1 MQTQRR
7 QKGFT
12 LVELLVVIAII
23 AILATV
29 SIIGYT
35 QFIKRANMSA
45 DQQAVTQMNTLLEGL
60 DVTNEPDDVV
70 DLWAYLNET
79 GLDAEDYKPLSKDH
93 YFFWDQSLN
102 RILLA
107 DKDNKVV
114 FPKAYADAG
123 MANGWYTLSGK
134 IHLKEKP
141 AVSQAGEVEIASAS
155 DFIQTMADNAAGV
168 SSMKLKGD
176 VNMMGASHGGVTLN
190 RDFTLDGNLG
200 GEKKATVSNLVSTE
214 YATVG
219 TTGIFVNKKYS
230 SGLFGEITSGQIS
243 IKDIVFD
250 GLVMGSYDIGST
262 GILAGII
269 RPGAKVTLQNVT
281 FKNCTI
287 YGQNKVGLIAGGV
300 YGELILNNV
309 KVENCVVNASEGEA
323 GMLFGM
329 AYYNG
334 KVTANANCS
343 ITNTVVNNVE
353 YGLHEIVDVAGA
365 KFITRVRYASGA
377 PKVEKPKI
385 EGREYT
391 ATTRCATPAT
401 IGWFKKSDNS
411 YVAVSDLYCAL
422 PAIEV
427 TTIAQMN
434 TNNRSVFC
442 LANALSE
449 LNQIRNVVTTLII
462 VDGEEI
468 VALESGNNLV
478 FDYDGESLSAH
489 LENPTDPDA
498 TFTEQQVRDGIIEG
512 INILADLNGTLSVV
526 MSYDAINEI
535 YKISEIKYEYVEGV
549 IAVWNIAANTVEI
562 Q

>member
-1 MQTQRR
+1 MQSQRR

-70 DLWAYLNET
+70 DLWTYLNET

-102 RILLA
+102 RILLV

-141 AVSQAGEVEIASAS
+141 AVSETGEVAIASAS

-176 VNMMGASHGGVTLN
+176 INMMGASHGSVTLN
-190 RDFTLDGNLG
+190 RNFTLDGDLG

-219 TTGIFVNKKYS
+219 TTDIFVNKKYS
-230 SGLFGEITSGQIS
+230 SGLFGEITSGQIL

-250 GLVMGSYDIGST
+250 GLIMGSYDIGST

-269 RPGAKVTLQNVT
+269 RKDATVTLQNVT

-300 YGELILNNV
+300 YGKLILENV

-334 KVTANANCS
+334 KVEVPETKHCV
-343 ITNTVVNNVE
+343 IQNTVVNNVE

-377 PKVEKPKI
+377 PKVEKAIIQVPK
-385 EGREYT
+385 EGGEEGEMEDQEYT

-401 IGWFKKSDNS
+401 IGWFKKSDNN
-411 YVAVSDLYCAL
+411 YAAVSDLYCAQ

-434 TNNRSVFC
+434 ANNR
-442 LANALSE
+442 
-449 LNQIRNVVTTLII
+449 
-462 VDGEEI
+462 D
-468 VALESGNNLV
+468 
-478 FDYDGESLSAH
+478 
-489 LENPTDPDA
+489 
-498 TFTEQQVRDGIIEG
+498 
-512 INILADLNGTLSVV
+512 
-526 MSYDAINEI
+526 
-535 YKISEIKYEYVEGV
+535 
-549 IAVWNIAANTVEI
+549 
-562 Q
+562 

>member
-60 DVTNEPDDVV
+60 DVNNEPDDVV
-70 DLWAYLNET
+70 DLWTYLNET
-79 GLDAEDYKPLSKDH
+79 GLNAEDYKPLTKDH

-102 RILLA
+102 RILLV

-114 FPKAYADAG
+114 FPEAYADAG

-134 IHLKEKP
+134 IHLEEKP
-141 AVSQAGEVEIASAS
+141 AVNQTGEVEIASAS

-176 VNMMGASHGGVTLN
+176 INMMGASHGSVTLN

-219 TTGIFVNKKYS
+219 TTGIFANKQYGS
-230 SGLFGEITSGQIS
+230 ALFGEITSGQIL

-250 GLVMGSYDIGST
+250 GLVMGSYETGST

-269 RPGAKVTLQNVT
+269 RAGATVTLQNVT

-329 AYYNG
+329 AYYNETA
-334 KVTANANCS
+334 KVTADADCS

-365 KFITRVRYASGA
+365 KFITKVKYADGE
-377 PKVEKPKI
+377 PKVEKKTI
-385 EGREYT
+385 GGKEYT

-401 IGWFKKSDNS
+401 IGWFKKLDND
-411 YVAVSDLYCAL
+411 YATVSDLYCAK

-434 TNNRSVFC
+434 LNNR
-442 LANALSE
+442 
-449 LNQIRNVVTTLII
+449 T
-462 VDGEEI
+462 
-468 VALESGNNLV
+468 
-478 FDYDGESLSAH
+478 
-489 LENPTDPDA
+489 
-498 TFTEQQVRDGIIEG
+498 
-512 INILADLNGTLSVV
+512 
-526 MSYDAINEI
+526 
-535 YKISEIKYEYVEGV
+535 
-549 IAVWNIAANTVEI
+549 
-562 Q
+562 

>member
-60 DVTNEPDDVV
+60 DVNNEPDDVV
-70 DLWAYLNET
+70 DLWTYLNET

-102 RILLA
+102 RILLV

-114 FPKAYADAG
+114 FPEAYAEAG
-123 MANGWYTLSGK
+123 KSNSKEWYTLSGK
-134 IHLKEKP
+134 IDLKEKP
-141 AVSQAGEVEIASAS
+141 AVSETGEVEIASAS

-176 VNMMGASHGGVTLN
+176 VNMMGASHGSVTLN
-190 RDFTLDGNLG
+190 RNFTLDGNLG

-230 SGLFGEITSGQIS
+230 SGLFGEITSGQIL

-262 GILAGII
+262 GILVGII
-269 RPGAKVTLQNVT
+269 RAGAKVTLENVT

-323 GMLFGM
+323 GMLFGN

-334 KVTANANCS
+334 KVTADANYGCS

-377 PKVEKPKI
+377 PKVEKKTI
-385 EGREYT
+385 DGKEYT

-411 YVAVSDLYCAL
+411 YAAVSDLYCAL

-434 TNNRSVFC
+434 ANNR
-442 LANALSE
+442 
-449 LNQIRNVVTTLII
+449 T
-462 VDGEEI
+462 
-468 VALESGNNLV
+468 
-478 FDYDGESLSAH
+478 
-489 LENPTDPDA
+489 
-498 TFTEQQVRDGIIEG
+498 
-512 INILADLNGTLSVV
+512 
-526 MSYDAINEI
+526 
-535 YKISEIKYEYVEGV
+535 
-549 IAVWNIAANTVEI
+549 
-562 Q
+562 

>member
-12 LVELLVVIAII
+12 LVELLVVIAIL

-102 RILLA
+102 RILLV

-114 FPKAYADAG
+114 FPEAYAEAG
-123 MANGWYTLSGK
+123 KSNSKEWYTLSGT
-134 IHLKEKP
+134 IHLGKKP
-141 AVSQAGEVEIASAS
+141 VVDENGGVEIASAS

-176 VNMMGASHGGVTLN
+176 VNVMGASHGSVTLN
-190 RDFTLDGNLG
+190 GKFTLDGDLDGNLG
-200 GEKKATVSNLVSTE
+200 EEKATVSNLVSTE

-219 TTGIFVNKKYS
+219 TTGIYANKQYG
-230 SGLFGEITSGQIS
+230 SGLFGNIASNTNVVIRNIT
-243 IKDIVFD
+243 FD
-250 GLVMGSYDIGST
+250 GLVMGSYNIGST

-269 RPGAKVTLQNVT
+269 WEGAKVTLQNVT

-287 YGQNKVGLIAGGV
+287 YGQNKVGIIAGYV
-300 YGELILNNV
+300 LGELILKNV
-309 KVENCVVNASEGEA
+309 TIENCVVNASEGQS
-323 GMLFGM
+323 GMIFGV
-329 AYYNG
+329 ATDSG
-334 KVTANANCS
+334 IVQVSSGTQCV
-343 ITNTVVNNVE
+343 IQNTVVNNVE

-377 PKVEKPKI
+377 PKVEKKI
-385 EGREYT
+385 IGTGGKEYT

-411 YVAVSDLYCAL
+411 YAAVSDLYCVQ

-434 TNNRSVFC
+434 
-442 LANALSE
+442 
-449 LNQIRNVVTTLII
+449 LNIRT
-462 VDGEEI
+462 
-468 VALESGNNLV
+468 
-478 FDYDGESLSAH
+478 
-489 LENPTDPDA
+489 
-498 TFTEQQVRDGIIEG
+498 
-512 INILADLNGTLSVV
+512 
-526 MSYDAINEI
+526 
-535 YKISEIKYEYVEGV
+535 
-549 IAVWNIAANTVEI
+549 
-562 Q
+562 

>member
-1 MQTQRR
+1 MQIQRR

-114 FPKAYADAG
+114 FPEAYADAG

-141 AVSQAGEVEIASAS
+141 AVSQAGEVKIASAS

-176 VNMMGASHGGVTLN
+176 VNMMGASHGSVTLN
-190 RDFTLDGNLG
+190 RNFTLDGNLG
-200 GEKKATVSNLVSTE
+200 GEEKATVSNLVSTE

-219 TTGIFVNKKYS
+219 TTGIFANKQYGS
-230 SGLFGEITSGQIS
+230 ALFGEITSGQIL

-250 GLVMGSYDIGST
+250 GLIMGSYETGST

-269 RPGAKVTLQNVT
+269 RAGATVTLQNVT

-300 YGELILNNV
+300 YGKLILENV

-329 AYYNG
+329 AYYKG
-334 KVTANANCS
+334 KVEVPENKHCV
-343 ITNTVVNNVE
+343 IQNTVVNNVE

-365 KFITRVRYASGA
+365 KFITRVRYASGV
-377 PKVEKPKI
+377 PKVEKVTIDK
-385 EGREYT
+385 EYT

-411 YVAVSDLYCAL
+411 YAAVSDLYCAQ

-434 TNNRSVFC
+434 ANNR
-442 LANALSE
+442 
-449 LNQIRNVVTTLII
+449 T
-462 VDGEEI
+462 
-468 VALESGNNLV
+468 
-478 FDYDGESLSAH
+478 
-489 LENPTDPDA
+489 
-498 TFTEQQVRDGIIEG
+498 
-512 INILADLNGTLSVV
+512 
-526 MSYDAINEI
+526 
-535 YKISEIKYEYVEGV
+535 
-549 IAVWNIAANTVEI
+549 
-562 Q
+562 

>member
-1 MQTQRR
+1 MQIQRR

-70 DLWAYLNET
+70 DLWTYLNET

-102 RILLA
+102 RILLV

-141 AVSQAGEVEIASAS
+141 AVSETGEVAIASAS

-176 VNMMGASHGGVTLN
+176 INMMGASHGSVTLN
-190 RDFTLDGNLG
+190 RNFTLDGDLG

-219 TTGIFVNKKYS
+219 TTDIFANKQYGS
-230 SGLFGEITSGQIS
+230 ALFGEITSGQIL

-250 GLVMGSYDIGST
+250 GLIMGSYDIGST

-269 RPGAKVTLQNVT
+269 RKDATVTLQNVT

-300 YGELILNNV
+300 YGKLILENV

-334 KVTANANCS
+334 KVEVPETKHCV
-343 ITNTVVNNVE
+343 IQNTVVNNVE

-377 PKVEKPKI
+377 PKVEKKTI
-385 EGREYT
+385 GGVDYT

-401 IGWFKKSDNS
+401 IGWFKKSDNN
-411 YVAVSDLYCAL
+411 YAAVSDLYCAQ

-434 TNNRSVFC
+434 ANNR
-442 LANALSE
+442 
-449 LNQIRNVVTTLII
+449 
-462 VDGEEI
+462 D
-468 VALESGNNLV
+468 
-478 FDYDGESLSAH
+478 
-489 LENPTDPDA
+489 
-498 TFTEQQVRDGIIEG
+498 
-512 INILADLNGTLSVV
+512 
-526 MSYDAINEI
+526 
-535 YKISEIKYEYVEGV
+535 
-549 IAVWNIAANTVEI
+549 
-562 Q
+562 

>member
-1 MQTQRR
+1 MQIQRR

-70 DLWAYLNET
+70 DLWTYLRET

-102 RILLA
+102 RILLV

-114 FPKAYADAG
+114 FPEAYADAG

-141 AVSQAGEVEIASAS
+141 AVSQTGEVEIASAS

-176 VNMMGASHGGVTLN
+176 INMMGASHGSITLN
-190 RDFTLDGNLG
+190 RDFTLDGNNKTL
-200 GEKKATVSNLVSTE
+200 SNLVSTE

-219 TTGIFVNKKYS
+219 TTDIFVNKKYS
-230 SGLFGEITSGQIS
+230 SGLFGYITEGQILTVR
-243 IKDIVFD
+243 DIVFD

-269 RPGAKVTLQNVT
+269 RPSAKVTLQNVT

-329 AYYNG
+329 AYYYAAPNG
-334 KVTANANCS
+334 KVTADDYCS

-377 PKVEKPKI
+377 PKVEKAEI
-385 EGREYT
+385 NGREYT
-391 ATTRCATPAT
+391 ATTQCATPAT
-401 IGWFKKSDNS
+401 IGWFKKSDNN
-411 YVAVSDLYCAL
+411 YAAVSDLYCAR

-434 TNNRSVFC
+434 ANNR
-442 LANALSE
+442 
-449 LNQIRNVVTTLII
+449 T
-462 VDGEEI
+462 
-468 VALESGNNLV
+468 
-478 FDYDGESLSAH
+478 
-489 LENPTDPDA
+489 
-498 TFTEQQVRDGIIEG
+498 
-512 INILADLNGTLSVV
+512 
-526 MSYDAINEI
+526 
-535 YKISEIKYEYVEGV
+535 
-549 IAVWNIAANTVEI
+549 
-562 Q
+562 

>member
-1 MQTQRR
+1 MQIQRR

-60 DVTNEPDDVV
+60 DVNNEPDDVV
-70 DLWAYLNET
+70 DLWTYLNET

-102 RILLA
+102 RILLV

-114 FPKAYADAG
+114 FPEAYADAG

-141 AVSQAGEVEIASAS
+141 AVSQAGEVKIASAS

-176 VNMMGASHGGVTLN
+176 INMMGASHGSVTLN
-190 RDFTLDGNLG
+190 KNFTLDGDLG

-219 TTGIFVNKKYS
+219 TTDIFVNKKYS
-230 SGLFGEITSGQIS
+230 SGLFGEITSGEIW
-243 IKDIVFD
+243 IKNIVFD

-269 RPGAKVTLQNVT
+269 RKDAKVTLQNVT

-329 AYYNG
+329 AYYYAAPTPNG
-334 KVTANANCS
+334 KVTADDYCS

-377 PKVEKPKI
+377 PKVEKAEI
-385 EGREYT
+385 EGADGVAKEYT

-401 IGWFKKSDNS
+401 IGWFKKSNND
-411 YVAVSDLYCAL
+411 YAAVSDLYCAQ

-434 TNNRSVFC
+434 ANNR
-442 LANALSE
+442 
-449 LNQIRNVVTTLII
+449 T
-462 VDGEEI
+462 
-468 VALESGNNLV
+468 
-478 FDYDGESLSAH
+478 
-489 LENPTDPDA
+489 
-498 TFTEQQVRDGIIEG
+498 
-512 INILADLNGTLSVV
+512 
-526 MSYDAINEI
+526 
-535 YKISEIKYEYVEGV
+535 
-549 IAVWNIAANTVEI
+549 
-562 Q
+562 

>member
-60 DVTNEPDDVV
+60 DVNNEPDDVV
-70 DLWAYLNET
+70 DLWTYLNET

-102 RILLA
+102 RILLV

-114 FPKAYADAG
+114 FPEAYADAG

-176 VNMMGASHGGVTLN
+176 VNMMGASHGSVSLN
-190 RDFTLDGNLG
+190 NTFLDEQLVDFTLDGGNKTL
-200 GEKKATVSNLVSTE
+200 SNLVSTE

-219 TTGIFVNKKYS
+219 TTGIFVNKQYGS
-230 SGLFGEITSGQIS
+230 ALFGNIASNTNVVIKNIT
-243 IKDIVFD
+243 FD

-269 RPGAKVTLQNVT
+269 WAGAKVTLQNVT

-323 GMLFGM
+323 GMLFGN

-334 KVTANANCS
+334 KVTADANCS

-377 PKVEKPKI
+377 PKVEKKTI
-385 EGREYT
+385 DGKEYT

-434 TNNRSVFC
+434 ANNR
-442 LANALSE
+442 
-449 LNQIRNVVTTLII
+449 T
-462 VDGEEI
+462 
-468 VALESGNNLV
+468 
-478 FDYDGESLSAH
+478 
-489 LENPTDPDA
+489 
-498 TFTEQQVRDGIIEG
+498 
-512 INILADLNGTLSVV
+512 
-526 MSYDAINEI
+526 
-535 YKISEIKYEYVEGV
+535 
-549 IAVWNIAANTVEI
+549 
-562 Q
+562 

>member
-70 DLWAYLNET
+70 DLWTYLNET

-102 RILLA
+102 RILLV

-114 FPKAYADAG
+114 FPEAYADAG
-123 MANGWYTLSGK
+123 KSNSKEWYTLSGT
-134 IHLKEKP
+134 IHLGDKP
-141 AVSQAGEVEIASAS
+141 TIEDGAVEIASAS
-155 DFIQTMADNAAGV
+155 DFIQAMADNAAGV

-176 VNMMGASHGGVTLN
+176 VNMMGASHGSVTLN
-190 RDFTLDGNLG
+190 RNFTLDGNLG
-200 GEKKATVSNLVSTE
+200 GAKKATVSNLVSTE

-230 SGLFGEITSGQIS
+230 SGLFGYITEGQILTVR
-243 IKDIVFD
+243 DIVFD

-323 GMLFGM
+323 GMLFGN
-329 AYYNG
+329 AYYDG
-334 KVTANANCS
+334 KVTADANYDA
-343 ITNTVVNNVE
+343 N
-353 YGLHEIVDVAGA
+353 Y
-365 KFITRVRYASGA
+365 
-377 PKVEKPKI
+377 
-385 EGREYT
+385 
-391 ATTRCATPAT
+391 
-401 IGWFKKSDNS
+401 
-411 YVAVSDLYCAL
+411 
-422 PAIEV
+422 
-427 TTIAQMN
+427 
-434 TNNRSVFC
+434 
-442 LANALSE
+442 ANALSE

-512 INILADLNGTLSVV
+512 INILADVAEAEDLNGTLSVV

>member
-12 LVELLVVIAII
+12 LVELLVVIAIL

-102 RILLA
+102 RILLV

-114 FPKAYADAG
+114 FPEAYADAG
-123 MANGWYTLSGK
+123 MANGWYTLSGT
-134 IHLKEKP
+134 IHLEEKP
-141 AVSQAGEVEIASAS
+141 AVSETEEVAIASAS
-155 DFIQTMADNAAGV
+155 DFIQAMADNAAGV
-168 SSMKLKGD
+168 STMKLKGD
-176 VNMMGASHGGVTLN
+176 INMMGASHGSVTLN
-190 RDFTLDGNLG
+190 RNFTLDGNLG

-214 YATVG
+214 YASVG
-219 TTGIFVNKKYS
+219 TGDLYANKKYS
-230 SGLFGEITSGQIS
+230 SALFGEITSGQIL

-262 GILAGII
+262 GILAGTI
-269 RPGAKVTLQNVT
+269 RAGAEVTLQNVT

-300 YGELILNNV
+300 YGKLILENV

-323 GMLFGM
+323 GMLFGI
-329 AYYNG
+329 AYYYNNPLYG
-334 KVTANANCS
+334 KVTADPNCS

-365 KFITRVRYASGA
+365 KFITKVKYSDGE
-377 PKVEKPKI
+377 PKVETVIIRVPK
-385 EGREYT
+385 EGGDEGEMEDREYT

-401 IGWFKKSDNS
+401 IGWFYKLDNNHA
-411 YVAVSDLYCAL
+411 AVSGLYCAR

-434 TNNRSVFC
+434 ANNR
-442 LANALSE
+442 
-449 LNQIRNVVTTLII
+449 T
-462 VDGEEI
+462 
-468 VALESGNNLV
+468 
-478 FDYDGESLSAH
+478 
-489 LENPTDPDA
+489 
-498 TFTEQQVRDGIIEG
+498 
-512 INILADLNGTLSVV
+512 
-526 MSYDAINEI
+526 
-535 YKISEIKYEYVEGV
+535 
-549 IAVWNIAANTVEI
+549 
-562 Q
+562 